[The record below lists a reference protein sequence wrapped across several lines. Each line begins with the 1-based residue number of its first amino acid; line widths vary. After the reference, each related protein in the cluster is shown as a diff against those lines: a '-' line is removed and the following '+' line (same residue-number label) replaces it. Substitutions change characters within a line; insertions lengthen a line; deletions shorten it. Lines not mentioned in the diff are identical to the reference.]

1 MKWSTSEGNG
11 LKPKSKHLFLALFCS
26 VLAVLCVA
34 VMAGCG
40 GQASEPAATDEAT
53 TSETTEPE
61 VAEITTIENGK
72 LIVQSDL
79 AYAPM
84 EYVPEGKTAE
94 DAEGFEVDL
103 IEAIAEKLG
112 LTVEWQQ
119 VQFDTIIPAVKQ
131 GGTVDLGASSFT
143 ITDER
148 LEEIDFSDS
157 FMDSNQG
164 IVMTKAA
171 AAEIPGYDASQD
183 VAGTERLDAVKAVL
197 DVAGVKVAVQS
208 GTTGEA
214 WSQENL
220 TNAETVPLADAIQC
234 LTGLQS
240 GLYNAVIADYPVM
253 AYYCQESYTD
263 LEVVAAIP
271 TGEQYGLVISKDNPA
286 LTEAVNKALAELQ
299 EDGTIAELEAKWFGS
314 N

>member
-1 MKWSTSEGNG
+1 MKWSTTEGAG
-11 LKPKSKHLFLALFCS
+11 VQPKSKHLFLALFCS
-26 VLAVLCVA
+26 MLAVFCVA

-40 GQASEPAATDEAT
+40 GQAAEPAATE
-53 TSETTEPE
+53 ETQTEEPAVTE
-61 VAEITTIENGK
+61 LKTIEDGK

-84 EYVPEGKTAE
+84 EYVPEGKTSE

-103 IEAIAEKLG
+103 VNAIAEKLG

-131 GGTVDLGASSFT
+131 GGTVDMGASSFT

-157 FMDSNQG
+157 YMDSNQG

-171 AAEIPGYDASQD
+171 AAEIPGFDASQD
-183 VAGTERLDAVKAVL
+183 VAGTERLDAVKSVL

-253 AYYCQESYTD
+253 AYYCQESYAD

-299 EDGTIAELEAKWFGS
+299 EDGTLTELENKWFGS
-314 N
+314 AS

>member
-1 MKWSTSEGNG
+1 MKWFATEEAGVK
-11 LKPKSKHLFLALFCS
+11 KPSHLLLTLLCS
-26 VLAVLCVA
+26 LLAVCCVA
-34 VMAGCG
+34 VLAGCG
-40 GQASEPAATDEAT
+40 GQTAEPAADETAT
-53 TSETTEPE
+53 EEPASDVVDIET
-61 VAEITTIENGK
+61 VSDGK

-84 EYVPEGKTAE
+84 ESVPEGKTAE

-103 IEAIAEKLG
+103 VQAIADKLG

-148 LEEIDFSDS
+148 LEEIDFSEPY
-157 FMDSNQG
+157 MDSNQA
-164 IVMTKAA
+164 IVMQKSAA
-171 AAEIPGYDASQD
+171 SSIPGFDVSQD
-183 VAGTERLDAVKAVL
+183 VAGTERLDAVKAAL
-197 DVAGVKVAVQS
+197 DVEGTKVAVQS

-220 TNAETVPLADAIQC
+220 TKAETVPLADVIQC

-271 TGEQYGLVISKDNPA
+271 TGEQYGIVVSKDNPGLKQA
-286 LTEAVNKALAELQ
+286 IDKALAELE
-299 EDGTIAELEAKWFGS
+299 EDGTIAQLQEKWFGQAS
-314 N
+314 

>member
-1 MKWSTSEGNG
+1 M
-11 LKPKSKHLFLALFCS
+11 KPKTKNLLLALFCS

-40 GQASEPAATDEAT
+40 GQTTEPAATEGT
-53 TSETTEPE
+53 ESSEPE
-61 VAEITTIENGK
+61 VADIKTIEDGK

-84 EYVPEGKTAE
+84 EYVPEGKTSE

-131 GGTVDLGASSFT
+131 GGTVDMGASSFT

-164 IVMTKAA
+164 IVMTKAS

-183 VAGTERLDAVKAVL
+183 VAGTERLDAVKADL
-197 DVAGVKVAVQS
+197 DQAGVKVAVQS

-271 TGEQYGLVISKDNPA
+271 TGEQYGIVISKDNPG

-299 EDGTIAELEAKWFGS
+299 EDGTIAELQQKWFGS
-314 N
+314 AS